1 MSWERR
7 GSGQERLSAAIEIAR
22 AHPPSIVEGDAVKML
37 PELIARAPADAT
49 LCVYGTHTLYQFPRE
64 TLIGTL
70 KAMQDASDSRPIHF
84 VSIEGTGERWSELS
98 HTVYRDR
105 QRERTVVAR
114 CNPHGRW
121 LEWLAPG

>member
-7 GSGQERLSAAIEIAR
+7 VSGQERLSAAIEIAC

-64 TLIGTL
+64 TLIG
-70 KAMQDASDSRPIHF
+70 
-84 VSIEGTGERWSELS
+84 
-98 HTVYRDR
+98 
-105 QRERTVVAR
+105 
-114 CNPHGRW
+114 
-121 LEWLAPG
+121 